1 MSSSNNSTWYV
12 FSDGKLILIQ
22 AEMARSRISHI
33 NNNNNKKKKKKNN
46 NNNNNML
53 FNFPP
58 ASIQVQSN
66 NEKQKSNNDTMD
78 QGSGA

>member
-1 MSSSNNSTWYV
+1 MSSSNHSTWYV

-22 AEMARSRISHI
+22 AEMARSQISH
-33 NNNNNKKKKKKNN
+33 NNNN

-53 FNFPP
+53 FNLPP

-66 NEKQKSNNDTMD
+66 NDEKQKSNNNTMD